1 MVATA
6 PISAAEESV
15 MGGSFF
21 VSAEGKGGNQ
31 AVAAATLGAEVTMVG
46 SLGADALG
54 DQAIELLR
62 KENIDCQHVMRDS
75 EQASGVALINVD
87 KTGENQIVVVPGAN
101 ATLSLNI

>member
-31 AVAAATLGAEVTMVG
+31 AVAAATLGAGVKDAMPFAYEVEIWVFP
-46 SLGADALG
+46 
-54 DQAIELLR
+54 E
-62 KENIDCQHVMRDS
+62 
-75 EQASGVALINVD
+75 
-87 KTGENQIVVVPGAN
+87 GERNCYS
-101 ATLSLNI
+101 TWYS

>member
-31 AVAAATLGAEVTMVG
+31 AVAAATLGAVVKDAIPFAYEVE
-46 SLGADALG
+46 
-54 DQAIELLR
+54 I
-62 KENIDCQHVMRDS
+62 
-75 EQASGVALINVD
+75 
-87 KTGENQIVVVPGAN
+87 
-101 ATLSLNI
+101 